1 MADDDNEPVSIP
13 AARDPPPRVE
23 LLPESQM
30 VTIVRPE
37 FSFSCS
43 IAKRRASLGST
54 IAVESCREPKELEKR
69 GELNFPSLM
78 EPLAVTRRP
87 AL

>member
-37 FSFSCS
+37 FSF
-43 IAKRRASLGST
+43 R
-54 IAVESCREPKELEKR
+54 V
-69 GELNFPSLM
+69 
-78 EPLAVTRRP
+78 V
-87 AL
+87 